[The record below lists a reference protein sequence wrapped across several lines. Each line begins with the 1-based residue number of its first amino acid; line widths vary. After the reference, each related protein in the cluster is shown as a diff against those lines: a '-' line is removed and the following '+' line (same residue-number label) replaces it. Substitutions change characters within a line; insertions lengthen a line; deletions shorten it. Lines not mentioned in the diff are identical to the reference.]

1 MRKINKLLIGTLLL
15 AGSLITGCDNS
26 NKITVCASDL
36 PHAKI
41 LNEAVKPILEEKGY
55 KLDVEVLDW
64 TIQNSA
70 VANDE
75 YDANYFQHIPYLN
88 VNNFEGEKELVA
100 AAKVHYEKLCLY
112 ASDKDTNKKLDNG
125 ETIEIVNDISNIE
138 RALLLLESYNI
149 LTINEN
155 CYEEGE
161 FTNFDT
167 TKPNDY
173 VTFLTG
179 YENCRLTCILES
191 NLCVSLDDYNFGV
204 IPGNTALTGL
214 GDDYASRIVLSE
226 KATEETISER
236 ANIIAVK
243 KSNVNSEKTKA
254 LVEACGDERVAAY
267 VSNTFGDSVLYHYE
281 NLLSE

>member
-1 MRKINKLLIGTLLL
+1 MRKINKLLISTLLL